1 MYDETTPMS
10 KSSYQFINLEYLE
23 MMSDGDESMKKVML
37 EMLISELPE
46 EIQKMSSHSNDSNWD
61 ELSSVSHKMKS
72 TLAFVGNDQMTNA
85 NRDIEMITK
94 TKGDTSK
101 IPDLMET
108 LESVTPKVLEEL
120 KTEIT

>member
-1 MYDETTPMS
+1 MS

>member
-1 MYDETTPMS
+1 MS

-46 EIQKMSSHSNDSNWD
+46 EIQKMSAHSNDSNWG

-85 NRDIEMITK
+85 NRDIEMIAK
-94 TKGDTSK
+94 TKEGTSK
-101 IPDLMET
+101 IPHLIKT
-108 LESVTPKVLEEL
+108 LESVAPKVLEEL
-120 KTEIT
+120 KIEMT